1 MMRLLLLIVCAWMLT
16 ACTLIAADV
25 VPTPEPSVV
34 FVAPLNNQQVTA
46 GEALTLDVV
55 ARSRGGVGVA
65 RVALYVDETLLG
77 EGTPP
82 EGTVEV
88 FRVTMQWNT
97 QGVGFHSLSAQ
108 AFDSNGQPIGEAL
121 IVVEVI
127 TP

>member
-1 MMRLLLLIVCAWMLT
+1 MMRLILIMVCACCLT
-16 ACTLIAADV
+16 ACTLITSEI
-25 VPTPEPSVV
+25 VPTPEPPVV
-34 FVAPLNNQQVTA
+34 FVAPPNNQQVAA
-46 GEALTLDVV
+46 GAALTLDVV
-55 ARSRGGVGVA
+55 ARSREVGVA

-88 FRVTMQWNT
+88 FRVTMQWNA
-97 QGVGFHSLSAQ
+97 QGAGFHSLSAQ
-108 AFDSNGQPIGEAL
+108 AFDANGQPIGEAL